1 MRNICIMRDIYRA
14 LNDFERDFE
23 KLCCLENASLS
34 SGEIAESTGMT
45 CSHTSKMIGS
55 VEGKGLIERVLG
67 ERDKRQMYFH
77 LTVKGRECLQGMV
90 CGSVP
95 VPDILQPIF
104 EKNCN
109 RR

>member
-1 MRNICIMRDIYRA
+1 MRDIYRA

-23 KLCCLENASLS
+23 KVHGVGLNEAMVLCCLENASLS

-77 LTVKGRECLQGMV
+77 LTVKGRECLQGIGLRK
-90 CGSVP
+90 CSCTGYFAA
-95 VPDILQPIF
+95 DI
-104 EKNCN
+104 
-109 RR
+109 

>member
-1 MRNICIMRDIYRA
+1 
-14 LNDFERDFE
+14 
-23 KLCCLENASLS
+23 
-34 SGEIAESTGMT
+34 
-45 CSHTSKMIGS
+45 
-55 VEGKGLIERVLG
+55 
-67 ERDKRQMYFH
+67 MYFH

>member
-1 MRNICIMRDIYRA
+1 MKMV
-14 LNDFERDFE
+14 
-23 KLCCLENASLS
+23 LCCLENASLS

-55 VEGKGLIERVLG
+55 VEGKGLVERVLG